1 MQTIEQSP
9 ATAYQRAERLT
20 AEAQDAIRSLRLSL
34 RMMLLQ
40 LRQRG
45 VTQKALADRVGVSQ
59 SRLSQW
65 IGREAQTLDARA
77 VMRKFPEV
85 EQVWREVCDECE

>member
-9 ATAYQRAERLT
+9 LTTYQRATRLT
-20 AEAQDAIRSLRLSL
+20 AETHDAIVNLRLSL

-40 LRQRG
+40 LRRRG

-77 VMRKFPEV
+77 VMRSFPAI
-85 EQVWREVCDECE
+85 EQVWREVCCECE

>member
-1 MQTIEQSP
+1 MQTLEQSP
-9 ATAYQRAERLT
+9 AITYQRATRLT
-20 AEAQDAIRSLRLSL
+20 AEAQDAVRNLRLSL

-40 LRQRG
+40 LRRRG

-77 VMRKFPEV
+77 VMRSFPRI
-85 EQVWREVCDECE
+85 EQVWREVCGE

>member
-1 MQTIEQSP
+1 MQTISQSP
-9 ATAYQRAERLT
+9 SSTYQRATRLT
-20 AEAQDAIRSLRLSL
+20 AETQDAIRNLRLSL

-77 VMRKFPEV
+77 VMRSFPRI
-85 EQVWREVCDECE
+85 EQVWREVCGG

>member
-1 MQTIEQSP
+1 MQTLNQSP
-9 ATAYQRAERLT
+9 STTYQRATRLT
-20 AEAQDAIRSLRLSL
+20 AETQDAIVNLRLSL

-77 VMRKFPEV
+77 VMRSFPRI
-85 EQVWREVCDECE
+85 EQVWKEVCGE

>member
-1 MQTIEQSP
+1 MQTLNQSP
-9 ATAYQRAERLT
+9 ATTYQRATRLT
-20 AEAQDAIRSLRLSL
+20 AETQDAIRSLRLSL

-40 LRQRG
+40 LRNKG

-77 VMRKFPEV
+77 VMRSFLQI
-85 EQVWREVCDECE
+85 EQVWREVCGE

>member
-1 MQTIEQSP
+1 MQTLEQSP
-9 ATAYQRAERLT
+9 ATTYQRAARLT
-20 AEAQDAIRSLRLSL
+20 AEAQDAIRNLRQTL

-40 LRQRG
+40 LRSRG
-45 VTQKALADRVGVSQ
+45 VTQQAVADRVGVSQ

-77 VMRKFPEV
+77 VMRAFPAIER
-85 EQVWREVCDECE
+85 VWREVCGE

>member
-1 MQTIEQSP
+1 MQTLSQSP
-9 ATAYQRAERLT
+9 STTYQRATRLT
-20 AEAQDAIRSLRLSL
+20 AETQDAIRSLRLSL

-77 VMRKFPEV
+77 VMRSFAAI
-85 EQVWREVCDECE
+85 EQVWREVCGECE

>member
-9 ATAYQRAERLT
+9 ATTYQRATRLT
-20 AEAQDAIRSLRLSL
+20 AETQDAIRSLRLSL

-45 VTQKALADRVGVSQ
+45 VTQKALANRVGVSQ

-77 VMRKFPEV
+77 VMRSFPAV
-85 EQVWREVCDECE
+85 EQVWREVCCE

>member
-1 MQTIEQSP
+1 MQTLNQSP
-9 ATAYQRAERLT
+9 STTYQRAERLT
-20 AEAQDAIRSLRLSL
+20 AETQDAIRSLRLSL

-40 LRQRG
+40 LRNKG

-77 VMRKFPEV
+77 VMRSFPRI
-85 EQVWREVCDECE
+85 EQVWREVCCE

>member
-1 MQTIEQSP
+1 MQTLEQSP
-9 ATAYQRAERLT
+9 ASTYQRATRLT
-20 AEAQDAIRSLRLSL
+20 AETQDAIRSLRLSL

-77 VMRKFPEV
+77 VMRSFPAV
-85 EQVWREVCDECE
+85 EQVWREVCGE

>member
-1 MQTIEQSP
+1 VQTLNQSP
-9 ATAYQRAERLT
+9 ATTYQRATRLT
-20 AEAQDAIRSLRLSL
+20 AEAQDAIRNLRLSL

-40 LRQRG
+40 LRNKG
-45 VTQKALADRVGVSQ
+45 VTQKALATRVGVSQ

-77 VMRKFPEV
+77 VMRSFPAI
-85 EQVWREVCDECE
+85 EQVWKEVCCEH

>member
-9 ATAYQRAERLT
+9 ATTYQRATRLT
-20 AEAQDAIRSLRLSL
+20 AEAQDAVRNLRLSL

-77 VMRKFPEV
+77 VMRSFPRI
-85 EQVWREVCDECE
+85 EQVWREVCCE

>member
-9 ATAYQRAERLT
+9 ATTYQRAERLT
-20 AEAQDAIRSLRLSL
+20 ADAQDAIRSLRLSL

-40 LRQRG
+40 LRRRG
-45 VTQKALADRVGVSQ
+45 VTQKALANRVGVSQ

-77 VMRKFPEV
+77 VMRSFPAV
-85 EQVWREVCDECE
+85 EQVWREVCGE

>member
-9 ATAYQRAERLT
+9 ASAYQRAERLT
-20 AEAQDAIRSLRLSL
+20 AEAQDAIRSLRQSL
-34 RMMLLQ
+34 RTMLLQ
-40 LRQRG
+40 IRGRG
-45 VTQKALADRVGVSQ
+45 VTQQAVADRVGVSQ

-65 IGREAQTLDARA
+65 IGREARTLDARA
-77 VMRKFPEV
+77 VLRAFPAV

>member
-1 MQTIEQSP
+1 MQTLNQSP
-9 ATAYQRAERLT
+9 STTYQRAERLT
-20 AEAQDAIRSLRLSL
+20 AETQDAIRSLRLSL

-40 LRQRG
+40 LRSRG
-45 VTQKALADRVGVSQ
+45 VTQQALADRVGVSQ

-77 VMRKFPEV
+77 VMRSFPAI
-85 EQVWREVCDECE
+85 EQVWREVCCECE

>member
-9 ATAYQRAERLT
+9 STTYQRATRLT
-20 AEAQDAIRSLRLSL
+20 AETQDAIRSLRLSL

-40 LRQRG
+40 LRNKG
-45 VTQKALADRVGVSQ
+45 VTQKDLANRVGVSQ

-77 VMRKFPEV
+77 VMRSFPAV
-85 EQVWREVCDECE
+85 EQVWREVCCE

>member
-9 ATAYQRAERLT
+9 ATTYQRATRLT
-20 AEAQDAIRSLRLSL
+20 AEAQDAVRNLRLSL
-34 RMMLLQ
+34 RMMMLQ
-40 LRQRG
+40 LRNKG

-77 VMRKFPEV
+77 VMRSFPAV
-85 EQVWREVCDECE
+85 EQVWREVCGEH

>member
-1 MQTIEQSP
+1 MQTLNQSP
-9 ATAYQRAERLT
+9 ASTYQRATRLT
-20 AEAQDAIRSLRLSL
+20 AETQDAIRNLRLSL

-40 LRQRG
+40 LRNKG
-45 VTQKALADRVGVSQ
+45 VTQKTLADRVGVSQ

-77 VMRKFPEV
+77 VMRSFPRI
-85 EQVWREVCDECE
+85 EQVWREVCGE

>member
-9 ATAYQRAERLT
+9 STTYQRATRLT
-20 AEAQDAIRSLRLSL
+20 AETQDAIRSLRLSL

-40 LRQRG
+40 LRNKG
-45 VTQKALADRVGVSQ
+45 VTQKSLADRVGVSQ

-77 VMRKFPEV
+77 VMRSFPRI
-85 EQVWREVCDECE
+85 EQVWREVCCEH

>member
-1 MQTIEQSP
+1 VQTIEQSP

-45 VTQKALADRVGVSQ
+45 VTQKVLADRVGVSQ

-85 EQVWREVCDECE
+85 EQVWREVCDE

>member
-9 ATAYQRAERLT
+9 ASAYQRAERLT
-20 AEAQDAIRSLRLSL
+20 AEAQDAIRSLRQSL
-34 RMMLLQ
+34 RTMLLQ
-40 LRQRG
+40 IRGRG
-45 VTQKALADRVGVSQ
+45 VTQQAVADCVGVSQ

-77 VMRKFPEV
+77 VMRAFPAV
-85 EQVWREVCDECE
+85 EQVWREVCGE

>member
-1 MQTIEQSP
+1 MQTPNQSP
-9 ATAYQRAERLT
+9 AITYQRAARLT
-20 AEAQDAIRSLRLSL
+20 AETQDAIVNLRLSL

-45 VTQKALADRVGVSQ
+45 VTQKALANRVGVSQ

-77 VMRKFPEV
+77 VMRAFPRI
-85 EQVWREVCDECE
+85 EQVWREVCGECE

>member
-1 MQTIEQSP
+1 MQAIEQSP
-9 ATAYQRAERLT
+9 ASTYHRAERLT
-20 AEAQDAIRSLRLSL
+20 AEAQDAVRNLRQSL

-40 LRQRG
+40 IRG
-45 VTQKALADRVGVSQ
+45 RGMTQQAVADRVGVSQ

-77 VMRKFPEV
+77 VMRAFPAI
-85 EQVWREVCDECE
+85 EQVWREVCCE

>member
-1 MQTIEQSP
+1 MQTISQSP
-9 ATAYQRAERLT
+9 ATTYQRATRLT
-20 AEAQDAIRSLRLSL
+20 AETHDAIVNLRLSL

-65 IGREAQTLDARA
+65 IGREAYTLDARA
-77 VMRKFPEV
+77 VMRSFPRI
-85 EQVWREVCDECE
+85 EQVWREVCSEH

>member
-9 ATAYQRAERLT
+9 ASMYQRAERLT
-20 AEAQDAIRSLRLSL
+20 TEAQDAIRSLRLSL
-34 RMMLLQ
+34 RMMMLQ

-77 VMRKFPEV
+77 VLRAFPAV
-85 EQVWREVCDECE
+85 EQVWREVCRECE

>member
-1 MQTIEQSP
+1 MQTLNQSP
-9 ATAYQRAERLT
+9 ATTYQRAKRLT
-20 AEAQDAIRSLRLSL
+20 ADTQDAIVNLRLSL

-77 VMRKFPEV
+77 VMRSFPRI
-85 EQVWREVCDECE
+85 EQVWREVCCEH

>member
-9 ATAYQRAERLT
+9 ASTYHRATRLT
-20 AEAQDAIRSLRLSL
+20 AETQDAVRSLRLSL

-40 LRQRG
+40 LRNKG
-45 VTQKALADRVGVSQ
+45 VTQKALANRVGVSQ

-77 VMRKFPEV
+77 VMRAFPRI
-85 EQVWREVCDECE
+85 EQVWREVCCECE

>member
-9 ATAYQRAERLT
+9 LTTYQRATRLT
-20 AEAQDAIRSLRLSL
+20 AEAQDAVRNLRLSL
-34 RMMLLQ
+34 RMMMLQ
-40 LRQRG
+40 LRRRG
-45 VTQKALADRVGVSQ
+45 VTQKALANRVGVSQ

-77 VMRKFPEV
+77 VMRAFPAV
-85 EQVWREVCDECE
+85 EQVWREVCSEH

>member
-1 MQTIEQSP
+1 MQTTEQSP
-9 ATAYQRAERLT
+9 ATIYQRAERLT
-20 AEAQDAIRSLRLSL
+20 ADAQDAIRSLRLSL

-45 VTQKALADRVGVSQ
+45 VTQKARADRVGVSQ

-77 VMRKFPEV
+77 VMRSFPRI
-85 EQVWREVCDECE
+85 EQVWREVCGEH

>member
-1 MQTIEQSP
+1 MQTIKQSP
-9 ATAYQRAERLT
+9 ASAYQRATRLT

>member
-1 MQTIEQSP
+1 MQTLNQSP
-9 ATAYQRAERLT
+9 STTYQRATRLT
-20 AEAQDAIRSLRLSL
+20 AETQEAIRNLRLSL

-77 VMRKFPEV
+77 VMRSFPAIER
-85 EQVWREVCDECE
+85 VWREVCCEH

>member
-1 MQTIEQSP
+1 MQTINQPP
-9 ATAYQRAERLT
+9 ASTYQRATRLT
-20 AEAQDAIRSLRLSL
+20 AEAQDAVRNLRLSL

-40 LRQRG
+40 LRNKG
-45 VTQKALADRVGVSQ
+45 VTQKALAGRVGVSQ

-77 VMRKFPEV
+77 VMRSCPQI
-85 EQVWREVCDECE
+85 EQVWREVCGEH